1 MSEKASE
8 KSAMP
13 VEDKKLIYE
22 YLKKCGAE
30 SLYERVFDEGDEDAF
45 LQFAKTNQP
54 NDLCSIHQYL
64 TST

>member
-8 KSAMP
+8 KSTMSE
-13 VEDKKLIYE
+13 EDKKLIYE

-30 SLYERVFDEGDEDAF
+30 GFYERVFLEGDEDAF
-45 LQFAKTNQP
+45 LEFAKNNQP
-54 NDLCSIHQYL
+54 NTPCSIHQYL